1 MTIAQHSH
9 DAAITASPRPSDR
22 RFGWV
27 VTLVCAGVYGFLIAA
42 PMISY
47 DFGRHVV
54 LGELGILENLQAV
67 VLLVGMLVAL
77 YGLLRRET
85 AALPGARPFLLM
97 VALGMLYIL
106 GEEISWGQHYFRW
119 ATTGWFELHNDQ
131 GETNLHNT
139 SSWFD
144 QKPRALLLLAMVVGG
159 VIHPL
164 VKLARKGRG
173 IINRPWWLA
182 PTLAATPVALFA
194 MLGGMPE
201 RLAEWGLIPKVNAY
215 RSSEVEELFLY
226 GFMLVY
232 LLQLVRRIR
241 RTPAA

>member
-1 MTIAQHSH
+1 M
-9 DAAITASPRPSDR
+9 
-22 RFGWV
+22 RFGWIV
-27 VTLVCAGVYGFLIAA
+27 AIACSAIYLFLIAA

-54 LGELGILENLQAV
+54 LGELGLLENFQAL
-67 VLLVGMLVAL
+67 VLACGLLIAV
-77 YGLLRRET
+77 YGLFRRET

-159 VIHPL
+159 LIHPL

-173 IINRPWWLA
+173 LIDRPWWLA
-182 PTLAATPVALFA
+182 PTLATTPVALFA
-194 MLGGMPE
+194 LLGGMPE

-232 LLQLVRRIR
+232 LVVLMRRIR
-241 RTPAA
+241 RPQA